1 MIYSRSVLKVF
12 AGFICGAALM
22 LPLAHNQA
30 SATEPAPTRAE
41 LAEQGYGRLLPH
53 GSFNIGF
60 MHEHGGNPDHLKM
73 FIAAPVPLHGC
84 AEVMPYE
91 VSQQYEGNILTL
103 IIEHPIVLIPTE
115 QRNRHECNQA
125 ANTGTS
131 FTLNR
136 AEMMEKGIREIRMR
150 TKYGVTSFN
159 LELTEHMIR
168 LTHKNNPTRPPIEY
182 WSLPDNAVV
191 LSVPMA
197 KGDIRNKP
205 AMFEQFIR
213 LANSRGL
220 EPIETRFADYRLS
233 QDSVNRFV
241 FLESGE
247 IVRDALQN
255 AGGSIV
261 LGQVYTSEPFYGAQG
276 KFDKEIALDI
286 IAMMPTQFD

>member
-1 MIYSRSVLKVF
+1 MISSRSALKVLT
-12 AGFICGAALM
+12 GFICGAAL
-22 LPLAHNQA
+22 LFPIKHNQA
-30 SATEPAPTRAE
+30 SAAEPAPTRAE

-60 MHEHGGNPDHLKM
+60 MHEHGGNPDHLKI
-73 FIAAPVPLHGC
+73 FITAPVPLHGC
-84 AEVMPYE
+84 ADVVPYE

-103 IIEHPIVLIPTE
+103 KIEHPIVLLPTE
-115 QRNRHECNQA
+115 QRGRHDCNQS

-136 AEMMEKGIREIRMR
+136 AEMMEKNIREIRMR

-182 WSLPDNAVV
+182 WSLPENAVI
-191 LSVPMA
+191 LNVPMA
-197 KGDIRNKP
+197 KGDMRNNP
-205 AMFEQFIR
+205 ALFEQFIR
-213 LANSRGL
+213 VANARGL
-220 EPIETRFADYRLS
+220 EPIQTRFADYRLA
-233 QDSVNRFV
+233 QDTPNRFI
-241 FLESGE
+241 FLERGE
-247 IVRDALQN
+247 IVRDAISN
-255 AGGSIV
+255 ADDSIV

-276 KFDKEIALDI
+276 RFDKEIALDI